1 LNYSRREFE
10 RSIKDH
16 SMFDCQKVMI
26 DSLGTLKRT
35 HYCGELRPEHAGEM
49 VKLMGWV
56 HRRRDFGPLTF
67 IDLRDREGILQVVFD
82 EEKNSEAHRR
92 AKELRGEYVIAVI
105 GKVVM
110 RDKDKVNP
118 NLKTGRVEVIA
129 RELYILNDA
138 KTPPFEIEGAKA
150 NEDVRLKYRYLDLR
164 RPKMQENIKLRHR
177 AAITVRRYMDDHGFY
192 EIETPMMV
200 KSTPEGAR
208 DYIVPSRL
216 SPGDFYALPQSPQM
230 FKQLLMVAGFDKYF
244 QIVRCFRDE
253 DLRADRQPEFTQIDI
268 EMSYIRPE
276 DIYKT
281 LEPLMVELVR
291 LIEVKVE
298 LPFPQLT
305 YAEAMRRYGSDK
317 PDTRFE
323 MELQDL
329 SGSLSDTD
337 FTPYK
342 SALEAGGQV
351 KAITVK
357 NGAKYSRKQL
367 DELTEVAKRYGAGGM
382 AWIKLSESGEV
393 TSSLSK
399 ALGDEKV
406 SQLAAT
412 AGAASGD
419 AVLISAGKAPVVAAS
434 LSALR
439 LEVAER
445 EGLIDQNKF
454 NFLWVTDFPMFE
466 YHEEDGRFYAMHHPF
481 TSPREEDFHL
491 LDSDPGRVRAKAYDL
506 VLNGIELGSG
516 SIRIHSREMQRKI
529 FEVLGLSDQE
539 ARSKFGFLLDALE
552 YGTPPHGGIAFGFDR
567 LVMLLAQERS
577 IREVMAFP
585 KTASA
590 TDLMTDSP
598 GPVSP
603 EQLRDLHIKIVD

>member
-1 LNYSRREFE
+1 MVDN
-10 RSIKDH
+10 
-16 SMFDCQKVMI
+16 
-26 DSLGTLKRT
+26 LGNLKRT

-56 HRRRDFGPLTF
+56 HGRRDFGPLTF

-82 EEKNSEAHRR
+82 VDKNAEAHKR
-92 AKELRGEYVIAVI
+92 AKELRGEYVITVI

-177 AAITVRRYMDDHGFY
+177 AAITTRRYLDEHGFY

-216 SPGDFYALPQSPQM
+216 SPGNFYALPQSPQM

-268 EMSYIRPE
+268 EMSFIRPE
-276 DIYKT
+276 DIFKVI
-281 LEPLMVELVR
+281 EPMMVELAR

-298 LPFPQLT
+298 SPFPRLT

-323 MELQDL
+323 MELQEL
-329 SGSLSDTD
+329 TGPLSDTD
-337 FTPYK
+337 FTPYR
-342 SALEAGGQV
+342 SAIEAGGQV
-351 KAITVK
+351 RAITVK
-357 NGAKYSRKQL
+357 GGAKYSRKNL
-367 DELTEVAKRYGAGGM
+367 DELAEIAKRYGAGGM
-382 AWIKLSESGEV
+382 AWIKLADSGEV

-406 SQLAAT
+406 SELAVA
-412 AGAASGD
+412 AGSRSGD
-419 AVLISAGKAPVVAAS
+419 AILIVAGKPPVVAAA

-445 EGLIDQNKF
+445 EDLINQNKF

-491 LDSDPGRVRAKAYDL
+491 LDTDPGKVRAKAYDL

-516 SIRIHSREMQRKI
+516 SIRIHSREMQRRI
-529 FEVLGLSDQE
+529 FEVLGLSDEE

-567 LVMLLAQERS
+567 LVMLLAREKS

-603 EQLRDLHIKIVD
+603 EQLRDLHIRIVE